1 MSGFSK
7 EYARKRGGGG
17 MKMDENQPSELK
29 SPINKLIGSTNIL
42 YAKLCVFLCRSPH
55 VYGKCSQLSSDP

>member
-7 EYARKRGGGG
+7 EYDRKRGAGD

-29 SPINKLIGSTNIL
+29 SPINKLTGSTNLL
-42 YAKLCVFLCRSPH
+42 YAKLHVFLCRSPQ
-55 VYGKCSQLSSDP
+55 KSCSQLSSDP